1 LPLVMRSLFNPT
13 EGYAGYVVPAVLV
26 LILQQTLLVGIGLVG
41 GTVRE
46 GRKVDAAAS
55 GPARRGTGLAAL
67 LGRALAYYS
76 LYLVHTL
83 VYLGIVYRL
92 YGFPQ
97 RSDALTLLR
106 FVTPFLLSVIFL
118 GLAMRTLFRSRE
130 MALQVLLF
138 SSLPAL
144 FLSGFAW
151 PLEALPRWLAT
162 FAKALP
168 STSGIP
174 GVVRLTQ
181 MGASLP
187 DVRVEWLMLW
197 ALCGVYFVVA
207 WIAEA
212 SVRP

>member
-1 LPLVMRSLFNPT
+1 
-13 EGYAGYVVPAVLV
+13 VLV

-46 GRKVDAAAS
+46 EKRSGAADGRA
-55 GPARRGTGLAAL
+55 PRGTGLAAL
-67 LGRALAYYS
+67 LGKALAYYS
-76 LYLVHTL
+76 LYLVHSL
-83 VYLGIVYRL
+83 VYFGIVYRL
-92 YGFPQ
+92 FGFPQ
-97 RSDALTLLR
+97 RADALTLFR

-151 PLEALPRWLAT
+151 PVEALPRWLAT
-162 FAKALP
+162 FSKALP

-174 GVVRLTQ
+174 GVLRLTQ

-187 DVRVEWLMLW
+187 DVREEWLVLW
-197 ALCGVYFVVA
+197 ALCWVYFVVA

-212 SVRP
+212 RVRA